1 MDNKQLAEQI
11 HARFLELN
19 VEVPVFEIENRL
31 DALINEFKVP
41 ADEAKRSVTNYF
53 LKQHRGPRERSGTSS
68 EGTYAKISDVND
80 QERWLNLKVK
90 VVQLWEP
97 NSPSIAQV
105 GLLGDESGTIKFTNW
120 ANAQLSLLEEGK
132 SYAIRNVVTKLWQG
146 RFSVSFNKM
155 TEIAPLDEEVT
166 VVRAEEHLTGVIID
180 VQSGSGLIKR
190 CPDCGRLVIKGS
202 CPEHGKVESIYDL
215 RIKAV
220 LDDGDEVHDI
230 LFNCDLT
237 EKLTGI
243 TLETAKDMA
252 IDALDQN
259 IVSDTITDM
268 IVGRYYSIRGTK
280 TPRWILVT
288 GFEELLDVDEGEVD
302 FALKRARGGAVNV
315 DKAA

>member
-1 MDNKQLAEQI
+1 MDINNKLLAEQI

-53 LKQHRGPRERSGTSS
+53 LKQHRGPREWSGTSS
-68 EGTYAKISDVND
+68 EGAYARISDVKD

-105 GLLGDESGTIKFTNW
+105 GLLGDESGTIKFTSW
-120 ANAQLSLLEEGK
+120 ANAQLPLLEEGK

-166 VVRAEEHLTGVIID
+166 VVRAEEQLTGVIID
-180 VQSGSGLIKR
+180 IQSGSGLIKR

-220 LDDGDEVHDI
+220 LDDGNEVHDI

-259 IVSDTITDM
+259 VVSDTITDM

-288 GFEELLDVDEGEVD
+288 GFEELLNVDEREVD
-302 FALKRARGGAVNV
+302 FALKRAGVER
-315 DKAA
+315 

>member
-1 MDNKQLAEQI
+1 MSLDTKQLAEQI
-11 HARFLELN
+11 HARLLELN
-19 VEVPVFEIENRL
+19 VEIPVFEIENRL
-31 DALINEFKVP
+31 NSLIGDFKVP

-53 LKQHRGPRERSGTSS
+53 LKQHRGSRERSGTSADV
-68 EGTYAKISDVND
+68 TYAKISDVKD
-80 QERWLNLKVK
+80 QERWMNLKVK

-120 ANAQLSLLEEGK
+120 ANAQLPLLEADK

-146 RFSVSFNKM
+146 RFSLSFNKM

-166 VVRAEEHLTGVIID
+166 VVRAEERLRGVIID

-288 GFEELLDVDEGEVD
+288 GFEELLDLNEGEVD
-302 FALKRARGGAVNV
+302 FALKRAEGER
-315 DKAA
+315 

>member
-68 EGTYAKISDVND
+68 ESTYAKISDVND

-166 VVRAEEHLTGVIID
+166 VVRAEEQLTGVIID
-180 VQSGSGLIKR
+180 IQSGSGLIKR

-220 LDDGDEVHDI
+220 LDDGNEVHDI

-259 IVSDTITDM
+259 VVSDTITDM

-288 GFEELLDVDEGEVD
+288 GFEELLNVDEREVD
-302 FALKRARGGAVNV
+302 FALKRAGVER
-315 DKAA
+315 

>member
-31 DALINEFKVP
+31 DALIKEFKVP
-41 ADEAKRSVTNYF
+41 ADEARRSVTNYF

-68 EGTYAKISDVND
+68 EGAYAKISDVND

-259 IVSDTITDM
+259 VVSDTITDM

-288 GFEELLDVDEGEVD
+288 GFEELLNVDEKEVD
-302 FALKRARGGAVNV
+302 FALKRAEVER
-315 DKAA
+315 

>member
-1 MDNKQLAEQI
+1 MNIDNKQLAEQI

-19 VEVPVFEIENRL
+19 VEVPVFEIKNRL

-53 LKQHRGPRERSGTSS
+53 LKQHRGPREQSGASS
-68 EGTYAKISDVND
+68 EGAYAKISDVND

-120 ANAQLSLLEEGK
+120 ANAQLPLLEEGK

-146 RFSVSFNKM
+146 RFSVSFNKT

-166 VVRAEEHLTGVIID
+166 VVRAEELLTGVIID
-180 VQSGSGLIKR
+180 IQSGSGLIKR

-259 IVSDTITDM
+259 VVSDTITDM

-288 GFEELLDVDEGEVD
+288 GFEELLNVDEKEVD
-302 FALKRARGGAVNV
+302 FALKRAEVER
-315 DKAA
+315 

>member
-1 MDNKQLAEQI
+1 MSMNIDNKQLAEQI
-11 HARFLELN
+11 HARFLELH

-31 DALINEFKVP
+31 DSLIHDFKVP
-41 ADEAKRSVTNYF
+41 ADEARRSVTNYF
-53 LKQHRGPRERSGTSS
+53 FKKHRGQGERSGTSMES
-68 EGTYAKISDVND
+68 TYTKISDVND
-80 QERWLNLKVK
+80 QDQWLNLKVK
-90 VVQLWEP
+90 IVQLWEP
-97 NSPSIAQV
+97 NSLSIAQV

-120 ANAQLSLLEEGK
+120 ANSQLPLLVEGK
-132 SYAIRNVVTKLWQG
+132 SYTIRNVITKAWQG

-166 VVRAEEHLTGVIID
+166 VVRTEEHLTGVIID

-190 CPDCGRLVIKGS
+190 CPECGRLVIKGS
-202 CPEHGKVESIYDL
+202 CPDHGKVESIYDL

-220 LDDGDEVHDI
+220 LDDGDKVHDI
-230 LFNCDLT
+230 LFNRDLT

-259 IVSDTITDM
+259 IVSDTITNM
-268 IVGRYYSIRGTK
+268 IVGRYYLIRGTK

-288 GFEELLDVDEGEVD
+288 GFEEHPNVNEGEVD
-302 FALKRARGGAVNV
+302 FTLKRAERER
-315 DKAA
+315 

>member
-1 MDNKQLAEQI
+1 MNTKQLAEQI
-11 HARFLELN
+11 NARFLEQN
-19 VEVPVFEIENRL
+19 IDVPVIEIEDRL
-31 DALINEFKVP
+31 NALINDFKVP
-41 ADEAKRSVTNYF
+41 TEEAQRSVTNYF
-53 LKQHRGPRERSGTSS
+53 LKQRRSERRSNTVLDGA
-68 EGTYAKISDVND
+68 YAKISDVND
-80 QERWLNLKVK
+80 EGQWLNLKVK
-90 VVQLWEP
+90 VVQLWGP
-97 NSPSIAQV
+97 NAPSIAQV

-120 ANAQLSLLEEGK
+120 TNAQLPLVEEGK
-132 SYAIRNVVTKLWQG
+132 SYAIRNVVAKSWQG
-146 RFSVSFNKM
+146 RFSVSFNKT
-155 TEIAPLDEEVT
+155 TEITPLDEEVT
-166 VVRAEEHLTGVIID
+166 VARAEEQRTGVIID

-220 LDDGDEVHDI
+220 LDDGDEVRDV

-243 TLETAKDMA
+243 TLEAAKDMA

-268 IVGRYYSIRGTK
+268 IVGRYYSIRGSK

-288 GFEELLDVDEGEVD
+288 DFQELLGVSQQEIDST
-302 FALKRARGGAVNV
+302 LKRAEEEL
-315 DKAA
+315 

>member
-1 MDNKQLAEQI
+1 MNNKQLAEQI

-41 ADEAKRSVTNYF
+41 ADEAKRSVTSYF

-68 EGTYAKISDVND
+68 EGVYVKISDVND

-120 ANAQLSLLEEGK
+120 ANAQLPLLEEGK

-155 TEIAPLDEEVT
+155 TEIVPLDEEVT

-190 CPDCGRLVIKGS
+190 CPECGRLVIKGS

-280 TPRWILVT
+280 TPRWILIT
-288 GFEELLDVDEGEVD
+288 GFEELLDVNKEDVD
-302 FALKRARGGAVNV
+302 FALKRAEVER
-315 DKAA
+315 

>member
-1 MDNKQLAEQI
+1 MNHTQLAEQI
-11 HARFLELN
+11 VARLLELN
-19 VEVPVFEIENRL
+19 IDVPAFEIETRL
-31 DALINEFKVP
+31 NALINDFKVP
-41 ADEAKRSVTNYF
+41 ADEAKRSVINYF
-53 LKQHRGPRERSGTSS
+53 IKQHRSTQGRANTTIESA
-68 EGTYAKISDVND
+68 YAKISDVSD
-80 QERWLNLKVK
+80 EDRWLSLKVK

-120 ANAQLSLLEEGK
+120 ASAHLPLVEEGK
-132 SYAIRNVVTKLWQG
+132 SYAIRNVVTKSWQE
-146 RFSVSFNKM
+146 RFSVSFNKT
-155 TEIAPLDEEVT
+155 TEITPVDEEVS
-166 VVRAEEHLTGVIID
+166 VVRAEEHRTGVIID

-202 CPEHGKVESIYDL
+202 CPEHGKVESVYDL

-220 LDDGDEVHDI
+220 LDDGEEVHDV

-243 TLETAKDMA
+243 TLEAAKDMA

-288 GFEELLDVDEGEVD
+288 DFEELLDVNKREID
-302 FALKRARGGAVNV
+302 AQLKRAEGER
-315 DKAA
+315 

>member
-1 MDNKQLAEQI
+1 MKMDNKQLADQI

-19 VEVPVFEIENRL
+19 VQVPVFEIENRL
-31 DALINEFKVP
+31 DELINDFKVP
-41 ADEAKRSVTNYF
+41 ADEAKRSVMNYF
-53 LKQHRGPRERSGTSS
+53 LKKQRDPRGRLDVSS
-68 EGTYAKISDVND
+68 ESAYAKISDVND
-80 QERWLNLKVK
+80 QEQWLNLKVK

-105 GLLGDESGTIKFTNW
+105 GLLGDDSGTIKFTNW
-120 ANAQLSLLEEGK
+120 ANAQIPLLEEGK
-132 SYAIRNVVTKLWQG
+132 SYAIRNVVTKSWQG
-146 RFSVSFNKM
+146 RFSVSFNKT
-155 TEIAPLDEEVT
+155 TEITPLDEEISVL
-166 VVRAEEHLTGVIID
+166 RAEEQRTGVIVDI
-180 VQSGSGLIKR
+180 QSGSGLIKR

-220 LDDGDEVHDI
+220 LDDGEEVRDV
-230 LFNCDLT
+230 LFSRDLT

-243 TLETAKDMA
+243 TLEAAKDMA

-268 IVGRYYSIRGTK
+268 IVGRYYSIRGAK

-288 GFEELLDVDEGEVD
+288 DCQELLAVNEREIDAQLKRVEGE
-302 FALKRARGGAVNV
+302 L
-315 DKAA
+315 

>member
-19 VEVPVFEIENRL
+19 VEVPVFEIESRL
-31 DALINEFKVP
+31 DTLINEFKVP
-41 ADEAKRSVTNYF
+41 ADEARRSVTNYF
-53 LKQHRGPRERSGTSS
+53 LKQHRDPRERSGMSL
-68 EGTYAKISDVND
+68 EGAYAKISDVND

-105 GLLGDESGTIKFTNW
+105 GLLGDETGTIKFTNW
-120 ANAQLSLLEEGK
+120 ANAQLPLLEESK

-155 TEIAPLDEEVT
+155 TEIAPLDEDIT

-190 CPDCGRLVIKGS
+190 CPDCGRLVVKGS

-268 IVGRYYSIRGTK
+268 IVGRYYSVRGTK

-288 GFEELLDVDEGEVD
+288 GFEELVDVDAGEVD
-302 FALKRARGGAVNV
+302 LTLKRAEAGR
-315 DKAA
+315 

>member
-53 LKQHRGPRERSGTSS
+53 LKQHRGPRERLGTSS
-68 EGTYAKISDVND
+68 EGTHAKISDVTD

-97 NSPSIAQV
+97 NAPSIAQV
-105 GLLGDESGTIKFTNW
+105 GLVGDESGTIKFTNW
-120 ANAQLSLLEEGK
+120 ANAQLPLLEEGK

-302 FALKRARGGAVNV
+302 FASKRAEVER
-315 DKAA
+315 

>member
-11 HARFLELN
+11 CARLLELN
-19 VEVPVFEIENRL
+19 VEVPVFDVENRL
-31 DALINEFKVP
+31 NAVINDFKVP
-41 ADEAKRSVTNYF
+41 TDEAKRSVTNYF
-53 LKQHRGPRERSGTSS
+53 LKQHRAPQERSGTSS
-68 EGTYAKISDVND
+68 EGVYAKISDVND

-90 VVQLWEP
+90 IVKLWEP

-105 GLLGDESGTIKFTNW
+105 GLLGDESGTLKFTNW
-120 ANAQLSLLEEGK
+120 ANAHLPLLEEGK
-132 SYAIRNVVTKLWQG
+132 SYAIRNVVTKSWQG

-155 TEIAPLDEEVT
+155 TEITPLDEEVT

-220 LDDGDEVHDI
+220 LDDGDEVHDV

-259 IVSDTITDM
+259 VVSDTIIDM

-302 FALKRARGGAVNV
+302 FALKRAEVER
-315 DKAA
+315 